1 MLKQDAAYAIL
12 MAAIGSAAALVGAI
26 LSGNWLERGSA
37 SRLYRISLIVRGVG
51 MASSALAGPWNP
63 YAPLVLLVV
72 IVIITVGFAAGML
85 SAQERVLRLAAP
97 GESIR
102 AQAAYGATTAGALA
116 VGQLAGVA
124 VLALLPVAY
133 PTYVGIF
140 MVTGAFRLIAAA
152 TADVGDDWNTA
163 TRIRHGVEM
172 PAEPAFE
179 SQR

>member
-1 MLKQDAAYAIL
+1 
-12 MAAIGSAAALVGAI
+12 
-26 LSGNWLERGSA
+26 
-37 SRLYRISLIVRGVG
+37 
-51 MASSALAGPWNP
+51 
-63 YAPLVLLVV
+63 LVV

-102 AQAAYGATTAGALA
+102 AQSAYGATTAGALA
-116 VGQLAGVA
+116 VGQLAGVI
-124 VLALLPVAY
+124 VLALLPIAY

-140 MVTGAFRLIAAA
+140 IVTGALRLVAAA

-163 TRIRHGVEM
+163 TRIHHGEEM
-172 PAEPAFE
+172 PAEAAFE